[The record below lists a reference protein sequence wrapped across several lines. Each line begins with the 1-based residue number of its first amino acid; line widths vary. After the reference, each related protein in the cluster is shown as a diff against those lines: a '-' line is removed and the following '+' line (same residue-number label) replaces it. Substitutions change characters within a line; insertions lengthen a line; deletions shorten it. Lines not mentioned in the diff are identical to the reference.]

1 MTEADNAVLRG
12 LMQAQSA
19 LKWVDENWTKP
30 AADRGAGLPSCRAA
44 LAAVEAGLLA
54 LSDARSETERL
65 RGLILKAEWEG
76 NTSRDPEPACPWCG
90 ADKFGTP
97 RETHQPD
104 CPAFSAAGVVR

>member
-1 MTEADNAVLRG
+1 MTEADNTVLRG

-65 RGLILKAEWEG
+65 RWQVKQEEKLSGQRLAELTRARAFIRLLGKGEEFEAELKRAGLA
-76 NTSRDPEPACPWCG
+76 
-90 ADKFGTP
+90 
-97 RETHQPD
+97 
-104 CPAFSAAGVVR
+104 